1 MCTGQSGMA
10 TIRDNGYVYD
20 KPAKKKVNS
29 DLRIRPV
36 LWPQRWVHAYAAIHP
51 AGKVSKQ

>member
-1 MCTGQSGMA
+1 MA